1 MEAKLEIIST
11 CQMRS
16 FSYKMDTDMWPVWH
30 FHPEF
35 DILLI
40 LKNTGQ
46 YLNGD
51 YIGDLKPGTLV
62 MMGPNIPHAF
72 HPTEADDN
80 DPENPSTAVIQFSEI
95 SLGREF
101 LQKPEM
107 SHIAQFL
114 ADASRSFEFFGE
126 TRVQAEKIIL
136 DMKEC
141 SDLQRFIQLI
151 LLLDLMANS
160 PQEDRTQLVSPL
172 YSPSLNKDSVSKI
185 DVVARYIMNNLSK
198 RISLS
203 DVAELSGM
211 SSKSFSRFFKKNTGK
226 SFVQYVNEMR
236 IGQACRRL
244 IETDDSISTICYD
257 AGFNALSNFN
267 RRFQEIKQM
276 TPREFRLKYKE
287 QTAK

>member
-51 YIGDLKPGTLV
+51 YIGDFKPGTLV
-62 MMGPNIPHAF
+62 IMGPNTPHAF
-72 HPTEADDN
+72 HPAEADDN
-80 DPENPSTAVIQFSEI
+80 DPGNPSTAVIQFSDV

-107 SHIAQFL
+107 AHIAPFL

-126 TRVQAEKIIL
+126 TRIQAEKIIL
-136 DMKEC
+136 GMKEC

-151 LLLDLMANS
+151 LLLDLLANS
-160 PQEDRTQLVSPL
+160 PQDDRRQLVSPL
-172 YSPSLNKDSVSKI
+172 YSPSLNKESVSKI
-185 DVVARYIMNNLSK
+185 DQVARYIMNNLSK

-203 DVAELSGM
+203 DVEELSGM
-211 SSKSFSRFFKKNTGK
+211 SPKSFSRFFKKNTGK

-267 RRFQEIKQM
+267 RRFQEIKHM